1 MVSRQG
7 RGFTMIELL
16 VALAIMSLM
25 VALAAPRYFSNID
38 RAREDVLRE
47 DLYVLRSALDH
58 YYSDK
63 NVYPNALADL
73 VTERYLRKIPLDPF
87 TQSPNSW
94 IVVPPV
100 DASMGG
106 VADVKSGAPNTA
118 RDGTWLK
125 DW

>member
-1 MVSRQG
+1 M
-7 RGFTMIELL
+7 GFTLIELL
-16 VALAIMSLM
+16 VALAIVSLI
-25 VALAAPRYFSNID
+25 VAVAAPRYFGNID

-47 DLYVLRSALDH
+47 DLYVLRNAIDH

-63 NVYPNALADL
+63 NLYPNALADL
-73 VTERYLRKIPLDPF
+73 VKERYLRKIPVDPF
-87 TQSPNSW
+87 TQSANSW
-94 IVVPPV
+94 IVVPPA
-100 DASMGG
+100 DTSLAG